1 MYPSILG
8 LLLIVTIL
16 SPPSRRRC
24 LKYCQEKG
32 VDEQNSETLMLV
44 LSIVGMSLVAKDLIH
59 KTSKPSS
66 SSLLGTVE
74 MINEHL
80 K

>member
-1 MYPSILG
+1 MYSSILG
-8 LLLIVTIL
+8 LLALVTIL

-24 LKYCQEKG
+24 LEYCHDKG
-32 VDEQNSETLMLV
+32 VDERNSETLLLV
-44 LSIVGMSLVAKDLIH
+44 LSIVGMSLVVKDIIP
-59 KTSKPSS
+59 KTKKPSS
-66 SSLLGTVE
+66 SSLLGTIE